1 MTRIETR
8 VFGCWIPTSMIDDP
22 PVWQAFWAYQASR
35 HGQEPAGEP
44 TLIERIPR
52 FDRFDHR
59 DEERQRAIEALRRW
73 TAEGPVQAADQTDST
88 AARNDSSGTAV

>member
-8 VFGCWIPTSMIDDP
+8 VFGCWIPTAMIDDP
-22 PVWQAFWAYQASR
+22 PVWQAFWAYEASR

-44 TLIERIPR
+44 TLTERIPL
-52 FDRFDHR
+52 FADP

-73 TAEGPVQAADQTDST
+73 TAEGPVQPAEQA
-88 AARNDSSGTAV
+88 G